1 MKRKR
6 MMASKSGDPDAS
18 SAAAA
23 GECEIPAET
32 AGSSEPVVARSK
44 DGGGRS
50 SRKRASSPADV
61 VDASD
66 AVLSLIR
73 GASPPGGS
81 GEEAKS
87 EDGEFS

>member
-18 SAAAA
+18 SAAA

-32 AGSSEPVVARSK
+32 AGSSESVVARSK